1 MDARELIVQADR
13 IRQDQHLTQTEW
25 SRRSGYDEYGKIISN
40 AYARG
45 DCKLTVITQLLHSL
59 GYELTITKLEDLP

>member
-1 MDARELIVQADR
+1 MDARELIVMADK

-59 GYELTITKLEDLP
+59 GYGLTITKLEDLP

>member
-1 MDARELIVQADR
+1 MTSRELIVMADK

-25 SRRSGYDEYGKIISN
+25 SRRSGFDIYGKCISN

-45 DCKLTVITQLLHSL
+45 DCKLSVITQMLKPL
-59 GYELTITKLEDLP
+59 GYELQIVKVEDML

>member
-1 MDARELIVQADR
+1 MDARELIVQADK